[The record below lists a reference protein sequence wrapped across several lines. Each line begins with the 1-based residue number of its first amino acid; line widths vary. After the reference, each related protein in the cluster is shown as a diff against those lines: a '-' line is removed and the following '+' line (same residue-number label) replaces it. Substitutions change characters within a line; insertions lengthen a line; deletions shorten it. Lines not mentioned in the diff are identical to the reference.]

1 MLSISYLLI
10 LNKSVIP
17 NFFTNICNF
26 IESNR
31 EVEQGI
37 HVVVVVVVEP
47 CSGKM

>member
-1 MLSISYLLI
+1 M
-10 LNKSVIP
+10 IP

-37 HVVVVVVVEP
+37 HVVVVAVVEP
-47 CSGKM
+47 CCSGKT